1 MHDVTLTAEF
11 YDRGFAKYEL
21 SRLVREG
28 SIERLR
34 RGVYA
39 APIAESATGPDRHLR
54 LIDAAVAVLDA
65 ESVISHGSAAVLHG
79 IPSWLG
85 AGDRVHVTRSRPCG
99 GQRRRLVHLTTA
111 PIPPSEITVID
122 GVRVT
127 SLARTVLDLG
137 RTITFW
143 RAVASGDRALRL
155 GLEPNELTA
164 GLLGMS
170 RWPGVRAARRTV
182 ATLDMRSE
190 SVGESFSR
198 VRFIEHG
205 IPTPELQYEVYDEAG
220 HMLARSDFGWE
231 EYRTLGEF
239 DGKVKY
245 GELVPAGQ
253 CGADVLFAE
262 KQREDALRDRGWQVV
277 RWTWDDLSRPEVIR
291 NRLLRAFQRT
301 NAVPVDLRPPIK
313 RPVIRLR

>member
-1 MHDVTLTAEF
+1 MKDVTLTMEL
-11 YDRGFAKYEL
+11 YDRGFAKYEV
-21 SRLVREG
+21 SRMVGDG

-39 APIAESATGPDRHLR
+39 APIAEGATRADRHR
-54 LIDAAVAVLDA
+54 RQVHAAVAVLDA

-79 IPSWLG
+79 IPGWLG
-85 AGDRVHVTRSRPCG
+85 AGDRVQVTRSRPCG

-111 PIPPSEITVID
+111 PIPPSEVTVID

-137 RTITFW
+137 RTITFCQ
-143 RAVASGDRALRL
+143 AVASGDRALGL
-155 GLEPNELTA
+155 GLDPNELTA

-182 ATLDMRSE
+182 ATLDGRSE

-198 VRFIEHG
+198 VRFIEQG
-205 IPTPELQYEVYDEAG
+205 IPTPEPQYAVYDEAG
-220 HMLARSDFGWE
+220 HLLGRSDFGWE
-231 EYRTLGEF
+231 EHRTLGEF

-245 GELVPAGQ
+245 GELVRPGQ
-253 CGADVLFAE
+253 RAEDVLFAE

-277 RWTWDDLSRPEVIR
+277 RWTWDDLNRPEVIR
-291 NRLLRAFQRT
+291 DRLLRAFERT
-301 NAVPVDLRPPIK
+301 NAVPVGRRPPIN